1 MANLKL
7 NKPEIKLLL
16 TFLVVGILSRTV
28 FHLGENIEIVTA
40 VSIIAGYFF
49 TNKRVSWIVPF
60 LIISITDIIIGNSII
75 FLFTWS
81 AFLVTPMLG
90 IVAQKASLNSRVFF
104 KILYLQFTG
113 ILSTLFFYLWT
124 NFGVV
129 LTTNMYAKTFDGLVQ
144 SYINALP
151 FLRPQLIGTFIFIPI
166 VFMAVSVLSKF
177 NEHPAEKPQ
186 Y

>member
-16 TFLVVGILSRTV
+16 VFLVVGILSRTLL
-28 FHLGENIEIVTA
+28 HLGDNIEIITA
-40 VSIIAGYFF
+40 VSIAAGYFF
-49 TNKRVSWIVPF
+49 TNKKFSWFVPF
-60 LIISITDIIIGNSII
+60 LIVSITDILIGNSII

-81 AFLVTPMLG
+81 AFLVAPMFG
-90 IVAQKASLNSRVFF
+90 VIAQKVTFRSKTLV
-104 KILYLQFTG
+104 KILSLQFTG

-151 FLRPQLIGTFIFIPI
+151 FLRHQLIGTFIFIPI
-166 VFMAVSVLSKF
+166 VFIAVSVLSKL
-177 NEHPAEKPQ
+177 NVHPAEKPQ